1 MARREIGVLASSKP
15 TGRAHRIIA
24 PAEQEK
30 LVRYSRKATDYSVLD
45 TQGKS
50 ESSFEGLMFLINRK
64 MTYI

>member
-45 TQGKS
+45 SQG
-50 ESSFEGLMFLINRK
+50 
-64 MTYI
+64 T